1 MILKELVSNV
11 ALLIA
16 SLFVYSQST
25 HAIPL
30 SRSSSLKTKI
40 VSGILAG
47 ILANVLMQYS
57 MHFDTTIVDLRH
69 IPVILVAYYGG
80 TIPAV
85 TSMFLVIIGRFII
98 GFNTS
103 SLLALFLIVS
113 ITLITVIITRLNMS
127 KRIKIFLTL
136 TSSNIIFTIL
146 IVYLLQNG
154 STLTILI
161 PSFWVISYLAGFVSF
176 YVIEFVRRSQNL
188 LNKYKAEAA
197 TDGLTG
203 LNNVRKFDQ
212 SFNEIAA
219 QAVHKEEKLS
229 LLYIDID
236 HFKKVNDTY
245 GHKEGDQVLI
255 ELSRILKNTVRSFD
269 IVSRNG
275 GEEFTVILLDCPTD
289 RANEISERIRE
300 KVENHAFLLTTGQMI
315 HITVSIGLACYNETT
330 SEPKLLIK
338 EADHALYDA
347 KQTGRNKVCVSSSH
361 EWASHRA

>member
-1 MILKELVSNV
+1 MILKELISNV

-25 HAIPL
+25 QAMPL
-30 SRSSSLKTKI
+30 SRSSTLKAKI
-40 VSGILAG
+40 VSGFLAG

-57 MHFDTTIVDLRH
+57 MHFDNTIVDLRH

-80 TIPAV
+80 AVPALA
-85 TSMFLVIIGRFII
+85 SMFLVIIGRFFI

-113 ITLITVIITRLNMS
+113 ITLLTLAITRLNMS
-127 KRIKIFLTL
+127 KRVKIFLTL
-136 TSSNIIFTIL
+136 TSSNVMFTIL
-146 IVYLLQNG
+146 IVYLLQSV
-154 STLTILI
+154 STLTVLI
-161 PSFWVISYLAGFVSF
+161 PSFWIISYMAGFVSF

-212 SFNEIAA
+212 SFNKIAA

-255 ELSRILKNTVRSFD
+255 ELSRILSNTVRSFD

-275 GEEFTVILLDCPTD
+275 GEEFTVILMDCPTD
-289 RANEISERIRE
+289 RARDISERIRE
-300 KVENHAFLLTTGQMI
+300 KVENHSFLLTTGQMI
-315 HITVSIGLACYNETT
+315 HVTVSIGLACYNETT

-347 KQTGRNKVCVSSSH
+347 KQTGRNKVCISPGYK
-361 EWASHRA
+361 WASHRA

>member
-1 MILKELVSNV
+1 MILKELISNL

-16 SLFVYSQST
+16 SLFIYTQT
-25 HAIPL
+25 TQAAPL
-30 SRSSSLKTKI
+30 SRSSTFRNKM

-47 ILANVLMQYS
+47 VLSNVLMQYS
-57 MHFDTTIVDLRH
+57 MRFDSTIVDLRH

-80 TIPAV
+80 TFPGIAA
-85 TSMFLVIIGRFII
+85 MCLVVVGRFLI

-103 SLLALFLIVS
+103 SLLALLMITS
-113 ITLITVIITRLNMS
+113 ITLITLTITRLNLT
-127 KRIKIFLTL
+127 KRIKILLTL
-136 TSSNIIFTIL
+136 TASNVIFTGMV
-146 IVYLLQNG
+146 VYLLQNTT
-154 STLTILI
+154 TLLVLI
-161 PSFWVISYLAGFVSF
+161 PSFWIISYTAGFVSF
-176 YVIEFVRRSQNL
+176 YVVEFVRRSQNL

-212 SFNEIAA
+212 SFNEIAS

-275 GEEFTVILLDCPTD
+275 GEEFTVILLDCPID

-300 KVENHAFLLTTGQMI
+300 KVENHSFLLTTGQMI

-330 SEPKLLIK
+330 SKPKLLIK

-347 KQTGRNKVCVSSSH
+347 KQTGRNKVCIAPSH
-361 EWASHRA
+361 QWASHRA

>member
-1 MILKELVSNV
+1 MILKELISNL

-16 SLFVYSQST
+16 SLFVYTQT
-25 HAIPL
+25 TQAAPL
-30 SRSSSLKTKI
+30 SRSSTFKNKM

-47 ILANVLMQYS
+47 VLSNVLMQYS
-57 MHFDTTIVDLRH
+57 MRFDSTIVDLRH

-80 TIPAV
+80 TIPGIAAMCLVAV
-85 TSMFLVIIGRFII
+85 GRFLI

-113 ITLITVIITRLNMS
+113 ITLITLTITRLSMS
-127 KRIKIFLTL
+127 KRIKIFWTL
-136 TSSNIIFTIL
+136 TSSNVIFTIM
-146 IVYLLQNG
+146 IVYLLRNV
-154 STLTILI
+154 STLTFLI
-161 PSFWVISYLAGFVSF
+161 PSFWIISYSAGFISF
-176 YVIEFVRRSQNL
+176 YVIEFVRKSQNL

-212 SFNEIAA
+212 SFNEISA
-219 QAVHKEEKLS
+219 QAIHKDEKLS

-255 ELSRILKNTVRSFD
+255 ELSQILKNTVRSFD

-289 RANEISERIRE
+289 RAKDISERIRT
-300 KVENHAFLLTTGQMI
+300 KVEGHSFLLTTGQVI

-330 SEPKLLIK
+330 IEPKLLIK
-338 EADHALYDA
+338 EADLALYDA
-347 KQTGRNKVCVSSSH
+347 KQTGRNKVCITSSR